1 VGAQFIKNWNGNK
14 NMATFSI
21 LTLGCRANQAD
32 SELLGEVL
40 KRHGFKQVQTNESA
54 DLGIVNSCTVTA
66 EADRKAGQMVRRL
79 SKICRFVMVT
89 GCGAAAK
96 GGLITKNMLA
106 DNVIILPPGQREKIM
121 DYLPFAAMEVKV
133 NDPADSSK
141 EEAQHLSFA
150 QAREDSVQ
158 HRARALLKVQEGCNH
173 MCTFC
178 IVPMVRGPL
187 VSFTPEELI
196 PKVKKLAEEGY
207 REVVLTGTH
216 LALWGR
222 DSRSKK
228 QAKAEGKPE
237 QNFAD
242 LLEALIKN
250 TQDVR
255 FRISSIE
262 PMSFPE
268 RILDLMI
275 AYPDRLCPHLHL
287 VIQHASD
294 KILAAMHRDYT
305 LAEYDNLA
313 EKFLR
318 KVPGAC
324 LTTDVLVGFPGET
337 EEDMDILLNYL
348 SRRKFY
354 HLHVFPY
361 SKRQGTVASELSNQ
375 VPEQVKKE
383 RVRKVIELG
392 AQSAEDVYDSFANTT
407 RKVLA
412 ERPSGREGFLIGTA
426 DNFLTVEFPGKV
438 SDIGKIMPI
447 EIRRHNEF

>member
-1 VGAQFIKNWNGNK
+1 
-14 NMATFSI
+14 MATFSI
-21 LTLGCRANQAD
+21 LTLGCRANQSD
-32 SELLGEVL
+32 SELLGEIL
-40 KRHGFKQVQTNESA
+40 KQHGFRQVAVNEPA

-79 SKICRFVMVT
+79 SKLCRFVMAT
-89 GCGAAAK
+89 GCGAADK
-96 GGLITKNMLA
+96 GGLITKKMLA
-106 DNVIILPPGQREKIM
+106 ENVIVLPPGQREKIM
-121 DYLPFAAMEVKV
+121 DYLPFAVMELKV
-133 NDPADSSK
+133 GHSSELENELK
-141 EEAQHLSFA
+141 ETVSFV
-150 QAREDSVQ
+150 QAREESVQ
-158 HRARALLKVQEGCNH
+158 HRSRALLKVQEGCNH

-187 VSFTPEELI
+187 VSFSPEELI

-242 LLEALIKN
+242 LLEALIQN

-268 RILDLMI
+268 HILDLMV

-294 KILAAMHRDYT
+294 KILQAMHRDYT

-313 EKFLR
+313 EKFLTQ
-318 KVPGAC
+318 VPGAC

-337 EEDMDILLNYL
+337 EEDVKILTDYL
-348 SRRKFY
+348 KRRKFY

-361 SKRQGTVASELSNQ
+361 SKRQGTVAAKLDNQ

-383 RVRKVIELG
+383 RVRRIIELG
-392 AQSAEDVYDSFANTT
+392 KETAQEVYCSFVDTI
-407 RKVLA
+407 RPVLA
-412 ERPSGREGFLIGTA
+412 ERLSDREGFLTGTA
-426 DNFLTVEFPGKV
+426 DNFLTVEFPGSV
-438 SDIGKIMPI
+438 SDIGKIMPV
-447 EIRRHNEF
+447 EIRRKNEL

>member
-1 VGAQFIKNWNGNK
+1 
-14 NMATFSI
+14 MATFSI

-426 DNFLTVEFPGKV
+426 DNFFTVEFPGKV

>member
-1 VGAQFIKNWNGNK
+1 
-14 NMATFSI
+14 MATFSI
-21 LTLGCRANQAD
+21 LTLGCRANQSD
-32 SELLGEVL
+32 SELLGEIL
-40 KRHGFKQVQTNESA
+40 KQHGFRQVAVNEPA

-79 SKICRFVMVT
+79 SKLCRFVMAT
-89 GCGAAAK
+89 GCGAADK
-96 GGLITKNMLA
+96 GGLITKKMLA
-106 DNVIILPPGQREKIM
+106 ENVIVLPPGQREKIM
-121 DYLPFAAMEVKV
+121 DYLPFAVMELKV
-133 NDPADSSK
+133 GHSSELENELK
-141 EEAQHLSFA
+141 ETVSFV
-150 QAREDSVQ
+150 QAREESVQ
-158 HRARALLKVQEGCNH
+158 HRSRALLKVQEGCNH

-187 VSFTPEELI
+187 VSFTAKELI
-196 PKVKKLAEEGY
+196 PKVHKLAEEGY

-222 DSRSKK
+222 DSYSKK
-228 QAKAEGKPE
+228 QAKVEGKSE

-242 LLEALIKN
+242 LLEDLIRN
-250 TQDVR
+250 SQGVR

-268 RILDLMI
+268 HILDLMV

-294 KILAAMHRDYT
+294 KILQAMHRDYT

-313 EKFLR
+313 EKFLT

-337 EEDMDILLNYL
+337 EEDVKILTDYL
-348 SRRKFY
+348 KRRKFY

-361 SKRQGTVASELSNQ
+361 SKRQGTVAAKLDNQ

-383 RVRKVIELG
+383 RVRRIIELG
-392 AQSAEDVYDSFANTT
+392 KETAQEVYCSFIDTI
-407 RKVLA
+407 RPVLA
-412 ERPSGREGFLIGTA
+412 ERLSDREGFLTGTA
-426 DNFLTVEFPGKV
+426 DNFLTVEFPGSV
-438 SDIGKIMPI
+438 SDIGKIMPV
-447 EIRRHNEF
+447 EIRRKNEL

>member
-1 VGAQFIKNWNGNK
+1 
-14 NMATFSI
+14 
-21 LTLGCRANQAD
+21 
-32 SELLGEVL
+32 
-40 KRHGFKQVQTNESA
+40 
-54 DLGIVNSCTVTA
+54 
-66 EADRKAGQMVRRL
+66 
-79 SKICRFVMVT
+79 
-89 GCGAAAK
+89 
-96 GGLITKNMLA
+96 MLA

-412 ERPSGREGFLIGTA
+412 ERPSGHEGFLIGTA

>member
-1 VGAQFIKNWNGNK
+1 
-14 NMATFSI
+14 MATFSI

-32 SELLGEVL
+32 SELLGEIL
-40 KRHGFKQVQTNESA
+40 KRHGFKQVQTNEFA

-106 DNVIILPPGQREKIM
+106 ENVIILPPGQREKIM
-121 DYLPFAAMEVKV
+121 EYLPFAAMEVKV
-133 NDPADSSK
+133 DEPSDTSK
-141 EEAQHLSFA
+141 EEAQCLSFA

-187 VSFTPEELI
+187 VSFSPEELI

-242 LLEALIKN
+242 LLEALIQN

-268 RILDLMI
+268 RILDLMV

-305 LAEYDNLA
+305 LAEYDRLA

-337 EEDMDILLNYL
+337 EEDMEILLDYL

-361 SKRQGTVASELSNQ
+361 SKRQGTVAAKLDNQ

-383 RVRKVIELG
+383 RVRRIIELG
-392 AQSAEDVYDSFANTT
+392 KETAQEVYCSFVDTI
-407 RKVLA
+407 RPVLA
-412 ERPSGREGFLIGTA
+412 ERLSDREGFLTGTA

-438 SDIGKIMPI
+438 SDIGKIMSI

>member
-1 VGAQFIKNWNGNK
+1 
-14 NMATFSI
+14 MATFSI

-32 SELLGEVL
+32 SELLGEIL
-40 KRHGFKQVQTNESA
+40 KRHGFKQVQTNEFA

-106 DNVIILPPGQREKIM
+106 ENVIILPPGQREKIM
-121 DYLPFAAMEVKV
+121 EYLPFAAMEVKV
-133 NDPADSSK
+133 DEPSDTSK
-141 EEAQHLSFA
+141 EEAQCLSFA
-150 QAREDSVQ
+150 QVREDSVQ

-187 VSFTPEELI
+187 VSFSPEELI

-242 LLEALIKN
+242 LLEALIQN

-268 RILDLMI
+268 RILDLMV

-305 LAEYDNLA
+305 LAEYDRLA
-313 EKFLR
+313 ENFLR

-337 EEDMDILLNYL
+337 EEDMEILLDYL

-361 SKRQGTVASELSNQ
+361 SKRQGTVAAKLDNK

-383 RVRKVIELG
+383 RVRRTIELG
-392 AQSAEDVYDSFANTT
+392 KETAQEVYCSFVDTI
-407 RKVLA
+407 RPVLA
-412 ERPSGREGFLIGTA
+412 ERLSDREGFLTGTA
-426 DNFLTVEFPGKV
+426 DNFLTVEFPGSV
-438 SDIGKIMPI
+438 SDIGKIMPV
-447 EIRRHNEF
+447 EIRRKNEL

>member
-1 VGAQFIKNWNGNK
+1 
-14 NMATFSI
+14 MATFSI

-32 SELLGEVL
+32 SELLGEIL
-40 KRHGFKQVQTNESA
+40 KQHGFTQVKVNESA

-106 DNVIILPPGQREKIM
+106 ENVIILPPGQREKILE
-121 DYLPFAAMEVKV
+121 YLPFTAMEVKID
-133 NDPADSSK
+133 NSPNLHL
-141 EEAQHLSFA
+141 EEDEQCHSFA
-150 QAREDSVQ
+150 QVREDSVQ

-187 VSFTPEELI
+187 VSFSPEELI

-207 REVVLTGTH
+207 KEIVLTGTH

-222 DSRSKK
+222 DSHSKK
-228 QAKAEGKPE
+228 KAKAEGKPE

-250 TQDVR
+250 TQGVR

-275 AYPDRLCPHLHL
+275 AYPDRVCPHLHL

-313 EKFLR
+313 KKFLD

-337 EEDMDILLNYL
+337 EEDMEILLNYL

-361 SKRQGTVASELSNQ
+361 SKRQGTVAAELADQ

-392 AQSAEDVYDSFANTT
+392 AQTAEDVYNSFANTV
-407 RKVLA
+407 RQVLA
-412 ERPSGREGFLIGTA
+412 ERPSGREGFLTGTA
-426 DNFLTVEFPGKV
+426 DNFLTVEFPGRV

>member
-1 VGAQFIKNWNGNK
+1 
-14 NMATFSI
+14 MATFSI

-32 SELLGEVL
+32 SELLGEIL
-40 KRHGFKQVQTNESA
+40 KQHGLKQVQVSESA

-89 GCGAAAK
+89 GCGAAAR
-96 GGLITKNMLA
+96 GGLITRNMLA
-106 DNVIILPPGQREKIM
+106 ENVIILPPGQREKII
-121 DYLPFAAMEVKV
+121 DHLPFTAKELKV
-133 NDPADSSK
+133 DNLSQSSK
-141 EEAQHLSFA
+141 EGVSSLSFE
-150 QAREDSVQ
+150 QTRKESVQ

-187 VSFTPEELI
+187 VSFSPEELI

-207 REVVLTGTH
+207 REIVLTGTH

-237 QNFAD
+237 KNFAD

-250 TQDVR
+250 TQEVR

-268 RILDLMI
+268 PILDLMV

-305 LAEYDNLA
+305 LAEYDSLA
-313 EKFLR
+313 EKFLS

-324 LTTDVLVGFPGET
+324 LTTDILVGFPGET
-337 EEDMDILLNYL
+337 EEDVAILEKYL
-348 SRRKFY
+348 RRRQFY

-361 SKRQGTVASELSNQ
+361 SQRQGTVAAKLAGQIS
-375 VPEQVKKE
+375 EQVKKE
-383 RVRKVIELG
+383 RVRKIIELG
-392 AQSAEDVYDSFANTT
+392 AQSAEMVYNSFVGTT
-407 RKVLA
+407 RQVLA
-412 ERPSGREGFLIGTA
+412 ERPSGREGFLTGTA
-426 DNFLTVEFPGKV
+426 DNFLTVEFPGKI